1 MPDFLSRIRDAKR
14 DPVAALKAALEHF
27 NAETGTIHRLGEDGM
42 LHLEA
47 HAGRIPDHLLP
58 VIQTIPI
65 GKGIAGLAVQDNR
78 PVDLCNLQTDTSGQA
93 RPGAKATGARGSIC
107 VPIRRG
113 GEPIGALGIATAEER
128 AFTED
133 EIAEL
138 IAAGE
143 ILAE

>member
-1 MPDFLSRIRDAKR
+1 MSDFLSRVRDAKD
-14 DPVAALKAALEHF
+14 DPAGALAAALERF
-27 NAETGTIHRLGEDGM
+27 QAETGTLHRLGEDGM

-47 HAGRIPDHLLP
+47 HAGQIPDHLLP
-58 VIQTIPI
+58 IIQTIPV

-113 GEPIGALGIATAEER
+113 GEPVGALGVATAEER
-128 AFTED
+128 AFTEE